1 MLLISFSTPYFDS
14 ECLKHIEI
22 ASINNV
28 SYINKCE
35 MLLNTKYN
43 FPHSILTTSCTH
55 SLEMMAMLLDIK
67 EGDEVKSTGR
77 IIEVGIISISNKPL
91 YQVHLA
97 NAIQNNEITGM
108 KENLSITA
116 FINIQNFN
124 VNWFP

>member
-1 MLLISFSTPYFDS
+1 MVLISFSTPYFDS

-67 EGDEVKSTGR
+67 EGDEVDRQKLVMDILAKMPLEISQL
-77 IIEVGIISISNKPL
+77 IEL
-91 YQVHLA
+91 
-97 NAIQNNEITGM
+97 
-108 KENLSITA
+108 LS
-116 FINIQNFN
+116 
-124 VNWFP
+124 V